1 MRCTKKLHEAFMQNP
16 ESRRIFYV
24 KDDPTTAEGRPAPP
38 APGVWASSAGRGSS
52 AVPRGPR
59 LVPSSLLH
67 PARPGEPPS
76 DPAAP
81 PPRESP
87 VSAWARAH
95 THPSALKR
103 AVGWESG
110 MAEPLGAPRRHVVLC
125 GKLRASP
132 LKTQRS
138 VLAGKGAWARTCC

>member
-1 MRCTKKLHEAFMQNP
+1 MHKETARGLYA
-16 ESRRIFYV
+16 ESRVQTYLLR
-24 KDDPTTAEGRPAPP
+24 KGRPDHRRGQAGTWRTRCL
-38 APGVWASSAGRGSS
+38 GVVGGSRLLCG
-52 AVPRGPR
+52 PRGPR